1 MSVVIKGVNAPNN
14 CYDCIN
20 SNDGEPFEL
29 LSNCHT
35 FGDLCEGKITANE
48 LPKDKRND
56 SCPVKQLPTPH
67 GRLID
72 ADELYNKFKNEYCN
86 RNCDSS
92 IQGKRCDHC
101 GVPRALNIILN
112 APTIIE
118 AEESE

>member
-1 MSVVIKGVNAPNN
+1 MSIVIKGVNAPNN

-20 SNDGEPFEL
+20 SNDREPFEL

-48 LPKDKRND
+48 LPKDKRSD

-72 ADELYNKFKNEYCN
+72 VDELVL
-86 RNCDSS
+86 R
-92 IQGKRCDHC
+92 IQNSGNYLS
-101 GVPRALNIILN
+101 PAIL
-112 APTIIE
+112 AFIETAETIIDK
-118 AEESE
+118 EE